1 MLQMTQLVILLKPII
16 LTFAKSD
23 SVKRLIIDVLKK
35 LVASTDN
42 QLDDKAVEFIET
54 KIFVGSK

>member
-1 MLQMTQLVILLKPII
+1 MITLLKPII

-23 SVKRLIIDVLKK
+23 SVKRLIVDVLKK

-42 QLDDKAVEFIET
+42 QLDDAAVAVIET

>member
-1 MLQMTQLVILLKPII
+1 MINLLKPII